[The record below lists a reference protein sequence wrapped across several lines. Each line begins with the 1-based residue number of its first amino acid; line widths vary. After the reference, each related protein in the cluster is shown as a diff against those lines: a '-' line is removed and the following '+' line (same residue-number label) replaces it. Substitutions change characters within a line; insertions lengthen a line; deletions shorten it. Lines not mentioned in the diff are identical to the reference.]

1 MQLYLLIDIHRG
13 VIMRLKGLMQPLKD
27 SREFKEIMNAIEKHK
42 YPISIFGL
50 SESARSYLINGV
62 YDELDKPFLILTHND
77 VEAKNIYEDLNLYIP
92 NVFYFPTKEVVFYNI
107 DAISGDL
114 RWERLK
120 VLREMSKKGKKIIV
134 ASIESLAQK
143 YIPFELYKDYTFKFK
158 VGDTINLE
166 ELNEKLVQCGYERID
181 VVEAKGQFSVRGG
194 IMDVYPPF
202 SSFPFRIELFGDE
215 IDSIRSFNTESQRS
229 IEKVREVEIFPA
241 KEMILGRENIK
252 AAVKSIEQ
260 DLNTVVNSLKLK
272 KNKEAMEKIN
282 SITKNNLE
290 ALKEKW
296 SFETIDSFLPYFY
309 KSTSTFL
316 DFIQEGFIVMDDIQR
331 CKGKLDSVYFEFE
344 ENYKSFLQLGNI
356 LPGQG
361 NLLISREELLE
372 RLTSSNAITLNAIPK
387 SASMLA
393 PRAIISLTQ
402 ITLHNYHGQLDL
414 LIEDIKD
421 KKARGFKTLILSGTR
436 PRGERLVATL
446 RDRGIESSYSDVL
459 NELSFGQVAITFGN
473 QLRGFEYPDLKVC
486 VISDKEVFG
495 EAKRK
500 KTLNVKK
507 GVSKIKSFTELKL
520 GDYVVHTN
528 HGIGVYRGIK
538 QLELDGHKKD
548 YLQLSY
554 ECGDMLYVPVDQLDL
569 VQKYIGQEGKNPKI
583 NKLGG
588 SEWAKAKSKVKRSI
602 EEIAEDLVKLYA
614 MRATLKGHSY
624 SKDTVWQ
631 KQFEEEFPYDE
642 TPDQITAIED
652 IKKDMENDKPMDRL
666 LCGDV
671 GYGKTEVA
679 IRAAFKAVMDGKQ
692 VAFLVPTTILAEQHY
707 NNLVQRFSDFP
718 VKVDMVSRFR
728 TTTQQKNTLKS
739 VKEGNIDILIGT
751 HRLLQ
756 KDIQFK
762 DLGLLVIDE
771 EQRFGVTHKERLKEF
786 KKNIDVVT
794 LSATPIPRTLHMSL
808 VGVRDISVIET
819 PPEERYPI
827 QTYVVEFND
836 QLIRDAIMR
845 ELNRGGQVY
854 FVYNRVETI
863 RDMASY
869 IQKLVPEARVAV
881 GHGQMNERE
890 LENVVIGFVKNEYD
904 ILVSTTIIET
914 GMDIPNVNTI
924 IINDADKMGLSQLYQ
939 LRGRVGRSNRIAYAY
954 LTYKKDKILT
964 EVAEKRLKAIKE
976 FTELGSGFKIAMKDL
991 EIRGAGNMMGSA
1003 QHGHMAAI
1011 GYDLY
1016 CRMLEDMV
1024 KLIKGEIEKEPIETT
1039 VELKVDAYIPGTYIS
1054 DEMQKIEV
1062 YKKIAS
1068 INSKEDM
1075 LEIQEELIDRF
1086 SDIPDSVINLI
1097 NIAYIRSIGK
1107 TLGIEEI
1114 KERKEEL
1121 LLQFESEE
1129 YISEKL
1135 IKVIMENY
1143 KKSISFK
1150 KDKKPILV
1158 YKLLDVKK
1166 DELILKLRQIME
1178 NMKASVAIK

>member
-1 MQLYLLIDIHRG
+1 
-13 VIMRLKGLMQPLKD
+13 MRLKGLMQPLKD
-27 SREFKEIMNAIEKHK
+27 SREFKEIINAIEKHK
-42 YPISIFGL
+42 YPIGIFGL
-50 SESARSYLINGV
+50 SESARSYLIDGV
-62 YDELDKPFLILTHND
+62 YEELDKPFLILTHND
-77 VEAKNIYEDLNLYIP
+77 VEAKNIFEDLNLYLP
-92 NVFYFPTKEVVFYNI
+92 NVYYFPTKEVVFYNI

-143 YIPFELYKDYTFKFK
+143 YIPFELYKKYTFKFK

-166 ELNEKLVQCGYERID
+166 DLNEKLIQCGYERMD
-181 VVEAKGQFSVRGG
+181 VVEAKGQFSLRGG
-194 IMDVYPPF
+194 IMDIFPPF
-202 SSFPFRIELFGDE
+202 SSVPYRIELFGDE

-229 IEKVREVEIFPA
+229 IEKIKDVEVFPA
-241 KEMILGRENIK
+241 KELILGRENIS
-252 AAVKSIEQ
+252 AATNSIEK
-260 DLNTVVNSLKLK
+260 DLNAVVNSLKLK
-272 KNKEAMEKIN
+272 KNKVAIEKI
-282 SITKNNLE
+282 STITKNNLE

-296 SFETIDSFLPYFY
+296 NFETIDSFLPYFY
-309 KSTSTFL
+309 NNTSTFL
-316 DFIQEGFIVMDDIQR
+316 DFIQDGFIVIDDIQR

-344 ENYKSFLQLGNI
+344 ENYKNFLQLGNI
-356 LPGQG
+356 LPGQAD
-361 NLLISREELLE
+361 LLIQRDELVDKLNG
-372 RLTSSNAITLNAIPK
+372 SNIITLNAIPR
-387 SASMLA
+387 STTMLA
-393 PRAIISLTQ
+393 PRAIISFTQ

-473 QLRGFEYPDLKVC
+473 QLRGFEYPDLKVS

-500 KTLNVKK
+500 KTPKIKK
-507 GVSKIKSFTELKL
+507 GVSKINSFTELKI

-554 ECGDMLYVPVDQLDL
+554 ESGDMLYVPVDQLDL

-588 SEWAKAKSKVKRSI
+588 NEWAKAKSKVKRSI

-614 MRATLKGHSY
+614 MRATLKGYSF

-642 TPDQITAIED
+642 TPDQLTAIED

-679 IRAAFKAVMDGKQ
+679 IRAAFKAIMDGKQ

-718 VKVDMVSRFR
+718 VKVDMISRFR
-728 TTTQQKNTLKS
+728 TPTQQKNTLKATN
-739 VKEGNIDILIGT
+739 EGNIDILIGT
-751 HRLLQ
+751 HKLLQ
-756 KDIQFK
+756 KDIHFK
-762 DLGLLVIDE
+762 DLGLLIIDE
-771 EQRFGVTHKERLKEF
+771 EQRFGVAHKERLKEF

-836 QLIRDAIMR
+836 QLIRDAIIR

-881 GHGQMNERE
+881 GHGQMSERE
-890 LENVVIGFVKNEYD
+890 LENVILGFVKNEYD

-1039 VELKVDAYIPGTYIS
+1039 IELKVDAYIPGTYIS

-1075 LEIQEELIDRF
+1075 LEVQDELIDRF
-1086 SDIPDSVINLI
+1086 SDIPDSVISLI

-1107 TLGIEEI
+1107 MLGIEEI

-1121 LLQFESEE
+1121 LLKFESEE
-1129 YISEKL
+1129 YITDNL
-1135 IKVIMENY
+1135 IKFIMDSY
-1143 KKSISFK
+1143 KKNVSFK

-1158 YKLLDVKK
+1158 YKLLDEKK
-1166 DELILKLRQIME
+1166 EDIILKLIQIME